1 MSFLVLD
8 AHTAV
13 SIRLIQLL
21 ADSGFR
27 VHGVSDIEA
36 AHAYFDRNN
45 VSAVLSPELTS
56 CEAFAARH
64 PQVPVLYFSDQP
76 ISANE
81 LLACLSADV
90 ADCLVLPLSAQEVV
104 AKLEACIARNKVKD
118 TLSQNYW
125 RSAHNALEVDLQAG
139 RYIQTSLL
147 PKTPQNFAHIC
158 LEHRLEPSL
167 LLSGDFTDYFELA
180 DGLSAC
186 YLADVSG
193 HGSSAAFVTIL
204 LKHFSAQLARK
215 ADEGSQLRP
224 GEVLTWMNNELMAL
238 DIDKHVAM
246 FFACVDSTAGTLT
259 YANAAQ
265 FPPAILALGDSVTML
280 EQKAKPLGLF
290 PNVQYRCLE
299 TAFPPGARLGVFTD
313 GVLDLV
319 SGETLP
325 EKEKQLADIV
335 RSADDMA
342 GIWSKLDLDQLGQD
356 DVSCLRVAN
365 NA

>member
-8 AHTAV
+8 ANTAV
-13 SIRLIQLL
+13 SIRLLQLL
-21 ADSGFR
+21 ADSGYP
-27 VHGVSDIEA
+27 VHGVADIEA
-36 AHAYFDRNN
+36 ANAYLDRAH
-45 VSAVLSPELTS
+45 VSAVLSPELSS
-56 CEAFAARH
+56 CEAFIALH
-64 PQVPVLYFSDQP
+64 PQVPILYFSDGP
-76 ISANE
+76 IDTNK
-81 LLACLSADV
+81 LHQCLIYGV
-90 ADCLVLPLSAQEVV
+90 ADYLALPLSAQEVV
-104 AKLEACIARNKVKD
+104 VKLEACVGRNRAQGDVCE
-118 TLSQNYW
+118 NYW
-125 RSAHNALEVDLQAG
+125 RSAHDALEVDLQAG
-139 RYIQTSLL
+139 RYIQTGLL
-147 PKTPQNFAHIC
+147 PPTPQCFAHIC

-167 LLSGDFTDYFELA
+167 LLSGDFADYFVLA

-193 HGSSAAFVTIL
+193 HGSSAAFVTVL
-204 LKHFSAQLARK
+204 LKHFSAQLARM
-215 ADEGSQLRP
+215 ADGGKRLQP
-224 GEVLTWMNNELMAL
+224 DKVLSWMNNELMAL

-265 FPPAILALGDSVTML
+265 FPPAFLALGDSVTML

-290 PNVQYRCLE
+290 PNVKYRCVE
-299 TAFPPGARLGVFTD
+299 TDFPPGARLCVFTD

-319 SGETLP
+319 AGESLP

-342 GIWSKLDLDQLGQD
+342 GIWSQLDLDQLGQD